1 MENGNPNRPETPEGL
16 MRRLLAVL
24 TREEEALRT
33 AEEAAIL
40 AAAREKEEIL
50 TRLAAWHSQ
59 PESSSTEVSV
69 APALPADLKRRVA
82 LQAARNRALL
92 EAALEAI
99 QEFLQLLSPP
109 GPGLYA
115 PEGRLQPGGGGSL
128 VHRQA

>member
-1 MENGNPNRPETPEGL
+1 
-16 MRRLLAVL
+16 MRQLLAVL

-33 AEEAAIL
+33 AEEAEIL
-40 AAAREKEEIL
+40 ATAREKEEIL
-50 TRLAAWHSQ
+50 TRLAAWQ
-59 PESSSTEVSV
+59 PPPGSPPEEASV

-115 PEGRLQPGGGGSL
+115 PEGRLYPRGGGSL